1 MLKYSKNYI
10 EDKNMKIVILDGY
23 PATRGEYTYDFLKK
37 YGEVICYPRTP
48 YDLIAERAKE
58 ADIIL
63 ANKIVIDKPIFDKLP
78 KLKLIAMLATGYN
91 SIDIKTA
98 KERGI
103 YVCNIPKYS
112 SPSVAQFTIAL
123 LLEITNQVGL
133 HNDSVKQGEWAS
145 CPDFCYNKTKQIELM
160 DKTIGLIGYGDIAKQ
175 VAIIS
180 KAFGMKVLGYRRSG
194 GIDDIAEMVSLDYLI
209 ANSDII
215 SLHCPLNA
223 QSEKMINNE
232 SIAKMKDN
240 VIIINTAR
248 GGLVNEEDLAINLQN
263 GKVLAYG
270 GDVLT
275 KEPPEKDNPLFACPN
290 AFITPHLAWATTEA
304 RGRLMEIMEQN
315 ISGFVNGKV
324 INNVW

>member
-1 MLKYSKNYI
+1 
-10 EDKNMKIVILDGY
+10 MKIVILDGY
-23 PATRGEYTYDFLKK
+23 PATRGDYNYDFLKK
-37 YGEVICYPRTP
+37 YGEVVCYPRTP
-48 YDLIAERAKE
+48 YELIAERAKV
-58 ADIIL
+58 ADIVL

-78 KLKLIAMLATGYN
+78 KLKMIAMLATGYN

-123 LLEITNQVGL
+123 LLEIANQVGL
-133 HNDSVKQGEWAS
+133 HNDSVKAGEWAN
-145 CPDFCYNKTKQIELM
+145 CPDFCYNKTKQIELL

-175 VAIIS
+175 VAVIA

-194 GIDDIAEMVSLDYLI
+194 GNDPYAEIVSLDYLLK
-209 ANSDII
+209 NSDII
-215 SLHCPLNA
+215 SLHCPLN
-223 QSEKMINNE
+223 NE
-232 SIAKMKDN
+232 SDKLICNRTIKKMKDG

-248 GGLVNEEDLAINLQN
+248 GGLVNEIELAQNLKS

-275 KEPPEKDNPLFACPN
+275 KEPPEKDNPLFSCPN
-290 AFITPHLAWATTEA
+290 AFITPHLAWATVEA
-304 RGRLMEIMEQN
+304 RGRLMEIMESN
-315 ISGFVNGKV
+315 IAGFVNGKV

>member
-1 MLKYSKNYI
+1 
-10 EDKNMKIVILDGY
+10 MKIVILDGY
-23 PATRGEYTYDFLKK
+23 PATRGDYNYDFLKK
-37 YGEVICYPRTP
+37 YGEVVCYPRTP
-48 YDLIAERAKE
+48 YELIAERAKD
-58 ADIIL
+58 ADIVL
-63 ANKIVIDKPIFDKLP
+63 ANKIIIDKPIFDKLP
-78 KLKLIAMLATGYN
+78 KLKMIAMLATGYN

-123 LLEITNQVGL
+123 LLEIANQVGL
-133 HNDSVKQGEWAS
+133 HNDSVKAGEWAN
-145 CPDFCYNKTKQIELM
+145 CPDFCYNKTKQIELL

-175 VAIIS
+175 VAVIA

-194 GIDDIAEMVSLDYLI
+194 GNDPYAEIVSLDCLLK
-209 ANSDII
+209 NSDII
-215 SLHCPLNA
+215 SLHCPLN
-223 QSEKMINNE
+223 NE
-232 SIAKMKDN
+232 SDKLICNRTIKKMKDG

-248 GGLVNEEDLAINLQN
+248 GGLVNEIELAQNLKS

-275 KEPPEKDNPLFACPN
+275 KEPPEKDNPLFSCPN
-290 AFITPHLAWATTEA
+290 AFITPHLAWATVEA
-304 RGRLMEIMEQN
+304 RGRLMEIMENN
-315 ISGFVNGKV
+315 IAGFVNGKV

>member
-1 MLKYSKNYI
+1 
-10 EDKNMKIVILDGY
+10 MKIVILDGY
-23 PATRGEYTYDFLKK
+23 PATRGDYNYDFLKK
-37 YGEVICYPRTP
+37 YGEVVCYPRTP
-48 YDLIAERAKE
+48 YELIAERAKD

-63 ANKIVIDKPIFDKLP
+63 ANKIVIDKPIFDKLLN
-78 KLKLIAMLATGYN
+78 LKLIAMLATGYN

-103 YVCNIPKYS
+103 FVCNIPKYS
-112 SPSVAQFTIAL
+112 SPSVAQFTLAL

-133 HNDSVKQGEWAS
+133 HNDSVKAGDWAN
-145 CPDFCYNKTKQIELM
+145 CPDFCYNKTRQIELM
-160 DKTIGLIGYGDIAKQ
+160 GKTIGLIGYGDIAKQ
-175 VAIIS
+175 VAVIA
-180 KAFGMKVLGYRRSG
+180 KAFGMRVLGYRRSG
-194 GIDDIAEMVSLDYLI
+194 GTDENAEIVSLDYLL

-223 QSEKMINNE
+223 ESDKLINKNTI
-232 SIAKMKDN
+232 SKMKDN

-248 GGLVNEEDLAINLQN
+248 GGLVNEKELAESLKS

-275 KEPPEKDNPLFACPN
+275 KEPPEKDNPLFDCPN
-290 AFITPHLAWATTEA
+290 AFITPHLAWATVEA

-315 ISGFVNGKV
+315 IAGFVNGKV

>member
-1 MLKYSKNYI
+1 
-10 EDKNMKIVILDGY
+10 MKIVILDGY
-23 PATRGEYTYDFLKK
+23 PATRGDYNYDFLKK
-37 YGEVICYPRTP
+37 YGEVVCYPRTP
-48 YDLIAERAKE
+48 YELIAERAKD
-58 ADIIL
+58 ADIVL
-63 ANKIVIDKPIFDKLP
+63 ANKIIIDKPIFDKLP
-78 KLKLIAMLATGYN
+78 KLKMVAMLATGYN

-123 LLEITNQVGL
+123 LLEIANQVGL
-133 HNDSVKQGEWAS
+133 HNDSVKAGEWAN
-145 CPDFCYNKTKQIELM
+145 CPDFCYNKTKQIELL

-175 VAIIS
+175 VAVIA

-194 GIDDIAEMVSLDYLI
+194 GNDPYAEIVSLDYLLK
-209 ANSDII
+209 NSDII
-215 SLHCPLNA
+215 SLHCPLN
-223 QSEKMINNE
+223 NE
-232 SIAKMKDN
+232 SDKLICNRTIKKMKDG

-248 GGLVNEEDLAINLQN
+248 GGLVNEIELAQNLKS

-275 KEPPEKDNPLFACPN
+275 KEPPEKDNPLFSCPN
-290 AFITPHLAWATTEA
+290 TFITPHLAWATVEA
-304 RGRLMEIMEQN
+304 RGRLMEIMESN
-315 ISGFVNGKV
+315 IAGFVNGKV

>member
-1 MLKYSKNYI
+1 
-10 EDKNMKIVILDGY
+10 MKIVILDGY
-23 PATRGEYTYDFLKK
+23 PATRGDYTYDFLKK
-37 YGEVICYPRTP
+37 YGEVVLYPRTP
-48 YDLIAERAKE
+48 YNLIVERAKD
-58 ADIIL
+58 ADIVL
-63 ANKIVIDKPIFDKLP
+63 ANKIVIDKPILDSLP
-78 KLKLIAMLATGYN
+78 KLKMIAMLATGYN
-91 SIDIKTA
+91 SIDIQTA

-133 HNDSVKQGEWAS
+133 HNDSVKAGDWAN

-175 VAIIS
+175 VAVIA

-194 GIDDIAEMVSLDYLI
+194 GTDPYAEIVSLDYLLK
-209 ANSDII
+209 NSDII

-223 QSEKMINNE
+223 QSDKLICNETINQ
-232 SIAKMKDN
+232 MKDN

-248 GGLVNEEDLAINLQN
+248 GGLVNEADLAQQLNS

-275 KEPPEKDNPLFACPN
+275 KEPPEHNNPLISCKN
-290 AFITPHLAWATTEA
+290 AFITPHLAWATVEA
-304 RGRLMEIMEQN
+304 RGRLMQIMDDN
-315 ISGFVNGKV
+315 INGFVTGKI

>member
-1 MLKYSKNYI
+1 
-10 EDKNMKIVILDGY
+10 MKIVILDGY
-23 PATRGEYTYDFLKK
+23 PATRGDYNYDFLKK
-37 YGEVICYPRTP
+37 YGEVVCYPRTP
-48 YDLIAERAKE
+48 YELIAERAKD
-58 ADIIL
+58 ADIVL

-78 KLKLIAMLATGYN
+78 KLKMIAMLATGYN

-123 LLEITNQVGL
+123 LLEIANQVGL
-133 HNDSVKQGEWAS
+133 HNDSVKAGEWAN
-145 CPDFCYNKTKQIELM
+145 CPDFCYNKTKQIELL

-175 VAIIS
+175 VAVIA

-194 GIDDIAEMVSLDYLI
+194 GNDPYAEIVSLDYLLK
-209 ANSDII
+209 NSDII
-215 SLHCPLNA
+215 SLHCPLN
-223 QSEKMINNE
+223 NE
-232 SIAKMKDN
+232 SDKLICNRTIKKMKDG

-248 GGLVNEEDLAINLQN
+248 GGLVNEIELAENLKS

-275 KEPPEKDNPLFACPN
+275 KEPPEKDNPLFSCPN
-290 AFITPHLAWATTEA
+290 AFITPHLAWATVEA
-304 RGRLMEIMEQN
+304 RGRLMEIMESN
-315 ISGFVNGKV
+315 IAGFVNGKV

>member
-1 MLKYSKNYI
+1 
-10 EDKNMKIVILDGY
+10 MKIVILDGY
-23 PATRGEYTYDFLKK
+23 PATRGDYDYDFLKK
-37 YGEVICYPRTP
+37 YGEVVCYPRTP
-48 YDLIAERAKE
+48 YKLIAERAKD

-78 KLKLIAMLATGYN
+78 KLKMIAMLATGYN

-133 HNDSVKQGEWAS
+133 HNDSVKAGEWAN
-145 CPDFCYNKTKQIELM
+145 CPDFCYNKTKQIELLG
-160 DKTIGLIGYGDIAKQ
+160 KTIGLIGYGDIAKQ
-175 VAIIS
+175 VAIIA
-180 KAFGMKVLGYRRSG
+180 KAFGMRVLGYRRSG
-194 GIDDIAEMVSLDYLI
+194 GNDPYAEIVSLDYLLK
-209 ANSDII
+209 NSDII
-215 SLHCPLNA
+215 SLHCPLN
-223 QSEKMINNE
+223 NE
-232 SIAKMKDN
+232 SDKLICNSTIEKMKDG

-248 GGLVNEEDLAINLQN
+248 GGLVNEEELTENLKS

-275 KEPPEKDNPLFACPN
+275 KEPPEKDNPLFSCPN
-290 AFITPHLAWATTEA
+290 AFITPHLAWATVEA
-304 RGRLMEIMEQN
+304 RGRLMEIMESN
-315 ISGFVNGKV
+315 IAGFVNGKV

>member
-1 MLKYSKNYI
+1 
-10 EDKNMKIVILDGY
+10 MKIVILDGY
-23 PATRGEYTYDFLKK
+23 PATRGDYNYDFLKK
-37 YGEVICYPRTP
+37 YGEVVCYPRTP
-48 YDLIAERAKE
+48 YELIAERAKD
-58 ADIIL
+58 ADIVL

-78 KLKLIAMLATGYN
+78 KLKMIAMLATGYN

-123 LLEITNQVGL
+123 LLEIANQVGL
-133 HNDSVKQGEWAS
+133 HNDSVKAGEWAN
-145 CPDFCYNKTKQIELM
+145 CPDFCYNKTKQIELLG
-160 DKTIGLIGYGDIAKQ
+160 KTIGLIGYGDIAKQ
-175 VAIIS
+175 VAVIA

-194 GIDDIAEMVSLDYLI
+194 GNDPYAEIVSLDYLLK
-209 ANSDII
+209 NSDII
-215 SLHCPLNA
+215 SLHCPLN
-223 QSEKMINNE
+223 NE
-232 SIAKMKDN
+232 SDKLICNRTIKKMKDG

-248 GGLVNEEDLAINLQN
+248 GGLVNEIELAENLKS

-275 KEPPEKDNPLFACPN
+275 KEPPEKDNPLFSCPN
-290 AFITPHLAWATTEA
+290 AFITPHLAWATVEA
-304 RGRLMEIMEQN
+304 RGRLMEIMESN
-315 ISGFVNGKV
+315 IAGFVNGKV

>member
-1 MLKYSKNYI
+1 
-10 EDKNMKIVILDGY
+10 MKIVILDGY
-23 PATRGEYTYDFLKK
+23 PATRGDYNYDFLKK
-37 YGEVICYPRTP
+37 YGEVVCYPRTP
-48 YDLIAERAKE
+48 YELIAERAKD
-58 ADIIL
+58 ADIVL

-78 KLKLIAMLATGYN
+78 KLKMIAMLATGYN

-123 LLEITNQVGL
+123 LLEIANQVGL
-133 HNDSVKQGEWAS
+133 HNDSVKAGEWAN
-145 CPDFCYNKTKQIELM
+145 CPDFCYNKTKQIELL

-175 VAIIS
+175 VAVIA

-194 GIDDIAEMVSLDYLI
+194 GNDPYAEIVSLDYLLK
-209 ANSDII
+209 NSDII
-215 SLHCPLNA
+215 SLHCPLN
-223 QSEKMINNE
+223 NE
-232 SIAKMKDN
+232 SDKLICNRTIKKMKDG

-248 GGLVNEEDLAINLQN
+248 GGLVNEIELAENLKS

-275 KEPPEKDNPLFACPN
+275 KEPPEKDNPLFSCPN
-290 AFITPHLAWATTEA
+290 AFITPHLAWATVEA
-304 RGRLMEIMEQN
+304 RGRLMEIMESN
-315 ISGFVNGKV
+315 IAGFVNSKV

>member
-1 MLKYSKNYI
+1 
-10 EDKNMKIVILDGY
+10 MKIVILDGY
-23 PATRGEYTYDFLKK
+23 PATRGDYDYDFLKK
-37 YGEVICYPRTP
+37 YGEVVCYPRTP
-48 YDLIAERAKE
+48 YELIAERAKD
-58 ADIIL
+58 ADVVL

-78 KLKLIAMLATGYN
+78 KLKMIAMLATGYN

-133 HNDSVKQGEWAS
+133 HNDSVKAGEWAN
-145 CPDFCYNKTKQIELM
+145 CPDFCYNKTKQIELLG
-160 DKTIGLIGYGDIAKQ
+160 KTIGLIGYGDIAKQ
-175 VAIIS
+175 VAVIA

-194 GIDDIAEMVSLDYLI
+194 GNDPNAEIVSLDYLLK
-209 ANSDII
+209 NSDII
-215 SLHCPLNA
+215 SLHCPLN
-223 QSEKMINNE
+223 NE
-232 SIAKMKDN
+232 SDKLICNRTIEKMKDG

-248 GGLVNEEDLAINLQN
+248 GGLVNEVELAENLKN

-275 KEPPEKDNPLFACPN
+275 KEPPEKDNPLFSCPN
-290 AFITPHLAWATTEA
+290 AFITPHLAWATVEA
-304 RGRLMEIMEQN
+304 RGRLMEIMESN
-315 ISGFVNGKV
+315 IAGFANGKV

>member
-1 MLKYSKNYI
+1 
-10 EDKNMKIVILDGY
+10 MKIVILDGY
-23 PATRGEYTYDFLKK
+23 PATRGDYTYDFLKK
-37 YGEVICYPRTP
+37 YGEVVLYPRTP
-48 YDLIAERAKE
+48 YNLIVERAKD
-58 ADIIL
+58 ADIVL
-63 ANKIVIDKPIFDKLP
+63 ANKIVIDKPILDSLP
-78 KLKLIAMLATGYN
+78 KLKMIAMLATGYN
-91 SIDIKTA
+91 SIDIQTA

-133 HNDSVKQGEWAS
+133 HNDSVKAGDWAN

-175 VAIIS
+175 VAVIA

-194 GIDDIAEMVSLDYLI
+194 GTDPYAELVSLDYLLK
-209 ANSDII
+209 NSDII

-223 QSEKMINNE
+223 QSDKLICNETINQ
-232 SIAKMKDN
+232 MKDN

-248 GGLVNEEDLAINLQN
+248 GGLVNEADLAQQLNS

-275 KEPPEKDNPLFACPN
+275 KEPPEHNNPLISCKN
-290 AFITPHLAWATTEA
+290 AFITPHLAWATVEA
-304 RGRLMEIMEQN
+304 RGRLMQIMDAN
-315 ISGFVNGKV
+315 INGFITGKV

>member
-1 MLKYSKNYI
+1 
-10 EDKNMKIVILDGY
+10 MKIVILDGY
-23 PATRGEYTYDFLKK
+23 PATRGDYTYDFLKK

-48 YDLIAERAKE
+48 YELISERAKD

-78 KLKLIAMLATGYN
+78 KLKMIAMLATGYN
-91 SIDIKTA
+91 SIDITCA

-133 HNDSVKQGEWAS
+133 HNDSVKAGEWAN
-145 CPDFCYNKTKQIELM
+145 CPDFCYNKTKQIELYG
-160 DKTIGLIGYGDIAKQ
+160 KTIGLIGYGDIAKQ
-175 VAIIS
+175 VAIIA

-194 GIDDIAEMVSLDYLI
+194 GTDEYAEIVPLDYLLK
-209 ANSDII
+209 NSDII
-215 SLHCPLNA
+215 SLHCPLNN
-223 QSEKMINNE
+223 QSNKLICNKT
-232 SIAKMKDN
+232 IKQMKDG

-248 GGLVNEEDLAINLQN
+248 GGLVDEKELAENLKSQ
-263 GKVLAYG
+263 KVLAYG

-275 KEPPEKDNPLFACPN
+275 KEPPEEDNPLFSCDN
-290 AFITPHLAWATTEA
+290 AFITPHLAWATVEA
-304 RGRLMEIMEQN
+304 RGRLMEIMDNN
-315 ISGFVNGKV
+315 IAGFVNGKV

>member
-1 MLKYSKNYI
+1 
-10 EDKNMKIVILDGY
+10 MKIVILDGY
-23 PATRGEYTYDFLKK
+23 PATRGDYNYDFLKK
-37 YGEVICYPRTP
+37 YGEVVCYPRTP
-48 YDLIAERAKE
+48 YELIAERAKD
-58 ADIIL
+58 ADIVL

-78 KLKLIAMLATGYN
+78 KLKMIAMLATGYN

-123 LLEITNQVGL
+123 LLEIANQVGL
-133 HNDSVKQGEWAS
+133 HNDSVKAGEWAN
-145 CPDFCYNKTKQIELM
+145 CPDFCYNKTKQIELL

-175 VAIIS
+175 VAVIA

-194 GIDDIAEMVSLDYLI
+194 GNDPYAEIVSLDYLLK
-209 ANSDII
+209 NSDII
-215 SLHCPLNA
+215 SLHCPLN
-223 QSEKMINNE
+223 NE
-232 SIAKMKDN
+232 SDKLICNRTIKKMKDG

-248 GGLVNEEDLAINLQN
+248 GGLVNEIELAQNLKS

-275 KEPPEKDNPLFACPN
+275 KEPPEKDNPLFSCPN
-290 AFITPHLAWATTEA
+290 AFITPHLAWATVEA
-304 RGRLMEIMEQN
+304 RGRLMEIMESN
-315 ISGFVNGKV
+315 IAGFVNGKV

>member
-1 MLKYSKNYI
+1 
-10 EDKNMKIVILDGY
+10 MKIVILDGY
-23 PATRGEYTYDFLKK
+23 PATRGDYTYDFLKK
-37 YGEVICYPRTP
+37 YGEVVLYPRTP
-48 YDLIAERAKE
+48 YNLIVERAKD
-58 ADIIL
+58 ADIVL
-63 ANKIVIDKPIFDKLP
+63 ANKIVIDKPILDSLP
-78 KLKLIAMLATGYN
+78 KLKMIAMLATGYN
-91 SIDIKTA
+91 SIDIQTA

-133 HNDSVKQGEWAS
+133 HNDSVKAGDWAN

-175 VAIIS
+175 VAVIA

-194 GIDDIAEMVSLDYLI
+194 GTDPYAEIVSLDYLLK
-209 ANSDII
+209 NSDII

-223 QSEKMINNE
+223 QSDKLICNE
-232 SIAKMKDN
+232 TISQMKDN

-248 GGLVNEEDLAINLQN
+248 GGLVNEADLAQQLNS

-275 KEPPEKDNPLFACPN
+275 KEPPEHNNPLISCKN
-290 AFITPHLAWATTEA
+290 AFITPHLAWATVEA
-304 RGRLMEIMEQN
+304 RGRLMQIMDDN
-315 ISGFVNGKV
+315 INGFVTGKI

>member
-1 MLKYSKNYI
+1 
-10 EDKNMKIVILDGY
+10 MKIVILDGY
-23 PATRGEYTYDFLKK
+23 PATRGDYNYDFLKK
-37 YGEVICYPRTP
+37 YGEVVCYPRTP
-48 YDLIAERAKE
+48 YELIAERAKD
-58 ADIIL
+58 ADIVL

-78 KLKLIAMLATGYN
+78 KLKMIAMLATGYN

-123 LLEITNQVGL
+123 LLEIANQVGL
-133 HNDSVKQGEWAS
+133 HNDSVKAGEWAN
-145 CPDFCYNKTKQIELM
+145 CPDFCYNKTKQIELLG
-160 DKTIGLIGYGDIAKQ
+160 KNIGLIGYGDIAKQ
-175 VAIIS
+175 VAVIA

-194 GIDDIAEMVSLDYLI
+194 GNDPYAEIVSLDYLLK
-209 ANSDII
+209 NSDII
-215 SLHCPLNA
+215 SLHCPLN
-223 QSEKMINNE
+223 NE
-232 SIAKMKDN
+232 SDKLICNRTIKKMKDG

-248 GGLVNEEDLAINLQN
+248 GGLVNEIELAQNLKS

-275 KEPPEKDNPLFACPN
+275 KEPPEKDNPLFSCPN
-290 AFITPHLAWATTEA
+290 AFITPHLAWATVEA
-304 RGRLMEIMEQN
+304 RGRLMEIMESN
-315 ISGFVNGKV
+315 IAGFVNSKV

>member
-1 MLKYSKNYI
+1 
-10 EDKNMKIVILDGY
+10 MKIVILDGY
-23 PATRGEYTYDFLKK
+23 PATRGDYNYDFLKK
-37 YGEVICYPRTP
+37 YGEVVCYPRTP
-48 YDLIAERAKE
+48 YELIAERAKD
-58 ADIIL
+58 ADIVL

-78 KLKLIAMLATGYN
+78 KLKMIAMLATGYN

-123 LLEITNQVGL
+123 LLEIANQVGL
-133 HNDSVKQGEWAS
+133 HNDSVKAGEWAN
-145 CPDFCYNKTKQIELM
+145 CPDFCYNKTKQIELL

-175 VAIIS
+175 VAVIA

-194 GIDDIAEMVSLDYLI
+194 GNDPYAEIVSLDYLLI
-209 ANSDII
+209 NSDII
-215 SLHCPLNA
+215 SLHCPLN
-223 QSEKMINNE
+223 NE
-232 SIAKMKDN
+232 SDKLICNRTIKKMKDG

-248 GGLVNEEDLAINLQN
+248 GGLVNEIELAQNLKS

-275 KEPPEKDNPLFACPN
+275 KEPPEKDNPLFSCPN
-290 AFITPHLAWATTEA
+290 AFITPHLAWATVEA
-304 RGRLMEIMEQN
+304 RGRLMEIMESN
-315 ISGFVNGKV
+315 IAGFVNGKV

>member
-1 MLKYSKNYI
+1 
-10 EDKNMKIVILDGY
+10 MKIVILDGY
-23 PATRGEYTYDFLKK
+23 PATRGDYTYDFLKK

-48 YDLIAERAKE
+48 YELIAERAKD

-78 KLKLIAMLATGYN
+78 KLKMIAMLATGYN
-91 SIDIKTA
+91 SIDITCA

-133 HNDSVKQGEWAS
+133 HNDSVKAGEWAN
-145 CPDFCYNKTKQIELM
+145 CPDFCYNKTKQIELYG
-160 DKTIGLIGYGDIAKQ
+160 KNIGLIGYGDIAKQ
-175 VAIIS
+175 VAIIA

-194 GIDDIAEMVSLDYLI
+194 GTDEYAEIVPLDYLLK
-209 ANSDII
+209 NSDII
-215 SLHCPLNA
+215 SLHCPLNN
-223 QSEKMINNE
+223 QSNKLICNKT
-232 SIAKMKDN
+232 IKQMKDG

-248 GGLVNEEDLAINLQN
+248 GGLVDEKELAENLKSQ
-263 GKVLAYG
+263 KVLAYG

-275 KEPPEKDNPLFACPN
+275 KEPPEQDNPLFSCDN
-290 AFITPHLAWATTEA
+290 AFITPHLAWATVEA
-304 RGRLMEIMEQN
+304 RGRLMEIMDSN
-315 ISGFVNGKV
+315 IAGFVNGKV

>member
-1 MLKYSKNYI
+1 
-10 EDKNMKIVILDGY
+10 MKIVILDGY
-23 PATRGEYTYDFLKK
+23 PATRGDYDYDFLKK
-37 YGEVICYPRTP
+37 YGEVVCYPRTP
-48 YDLIAERAKE
+48 YELIAERAKD
-58 ADIIL
+58 ADILL

-78 KLKLIAMLATGYN
+78 KLKMIAMLATGYN

-133 HNDSVKQGEWAS
+133 HNDSVKAGEWAN
-145 CPDFCYNKTKQIELM
+145 CPDFCYNKTKQIELLG
-160 DKTIGLIGYGDIAKQ
+160 KTIGLIGYGDIAKQ
-175 VAIIS
+175 VAVIA

-194 GIDDIAEMVSLDYLI
+194 GNDPYAEIVSLDYLLK
-209 ANSDII
+209 NSDII
-215 SLHCPLNA
+215 SLHCPLN
-223 QSEKMINNE
+223 NE
-232 SIAKMKDN
+232 SDKLICNRTIEKMKDG

-248 GGLVNEEDLAINLQN
+248 GGLVNEVELAENLKS

-275 KEPPEKDNPLFACPN
+275 KEPPEKDNPLFNCPN
-290 AFITPHLAWATTEA
+290 AFITPHLAWATVEA
-304 RGRLMEIMEQN
+304 RGRLMEIMESN

>member
-1 MLKYSKNYI
+1 
-10 EDKNMKIVILDGY
+10 MKIVILDGY
-23 PATRGEYTYDFLKK
+23 PATRGDYTYDFLKK

-48 YDLIAERAKE
+48 YELISERAKD

-78 KLKLIAMLATGYN
+78 KLKMIAMLATGYN
-91 SIDIKTA
+91 SIDITCA

-133 HNDSVKQGEWAS
+133 HNDSVKAGEWAN
-145 CPDFCYNKTKQIELM
+145 CPDFCYNKTKQIELYG
-160 DKTIGLIGYGDIAKQ
+160 KTIGLIGYGDIAKQ
-175 VAIIS
+175 VAIIA

-194 GIDDIAEMVSLDYLI
+194 GTDEYAEIVPLDYLLK
-209 ANSDII
+209 NSDII
-215 SLHCPLNA
+215 SLHCPLKN
-223 QSEKMINNE
+223 QSNKLICNKT
-232 SIAKMKDN
+232 IKQMKDG

-248 GGLVNEEDLAINLQN
+248 GGLVDEKELAENLKSQ
-263 GKVLAYG
+263 KVLAYG

-275 KEPPEKDNPLFACPN
+275 KEPPEEDNPLFSCDN
-290 AFITPHLAWATTEA
+290 AFITPHLAWATVEA
-304 RGRLMEIMEQN
+304 RGRLMEIMDSN
-315 ISGFVNGKV
+315 IAGFVNGKV

>member
-1 MLKYSKNYI
+1 
-10 EDKNMKIVILDGY
+10 MKIVILDGY
-23 PATRGEYTYDFLKK
+23 PATRGDYNYDFLKK
-37 YGEVICYPRTP
+37 YGEVVCYPRTP
-48 YDLIAERAKE
+48 YELIAERAKD
-58 ADIIL
+58 ADIVL
-63 ANKIVIDKPIFDKLP
+63 ANKIIIDKPIFDKLP
-78 KLKLIAMLATGYN
+78 KLKMIAMLATGYN

-123 LLEITNQVGL
+123 LLEIANQVGL
-133 HNDSVKQGEWAS
+133 HNDSVKAGEWAN
-145 CPDFCYNKTKQIELM
+145 CPDFCYNKTKQIELL

-175 VAIIS
+175 VAVIA

-194 GIDDIAEMVSLDYLI
+194 GNDPYAEIVSLDYLLK
-209 ANSDII
+209 NSDII
-215 SLHCPLNA
+215 SLHCPLN
-223 QSEKMINNE
+223 NE
-232 SIAKMKDN
+232 SDKLICNRTIKKMKDG

-248 GGLVNEEDLAINLQN
+248 GGLVNEIELAENLKS

-275 KEPPEKDNPLFACPN
+275 KEPPEKDNPLFSCPN
-290 AFITPHLAWATTEA
+290 AFITPHLAWATVEA
-304 RGRLMEIMEQN
+304 RGRLMEIMESN
-315 ISGFVNGKV
+315 IAGFVNGKV